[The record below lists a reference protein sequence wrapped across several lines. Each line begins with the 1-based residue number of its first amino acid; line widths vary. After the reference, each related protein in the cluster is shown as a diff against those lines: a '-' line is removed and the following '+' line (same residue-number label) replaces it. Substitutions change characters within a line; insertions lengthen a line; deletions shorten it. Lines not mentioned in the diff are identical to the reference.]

1 MTERGMAHRILVVG
15 ATGNV
20 GRPLM
25 GELVSRGVLARAAT
39 RSPERTELTG
49 GSEPVRFDLQDPETF
64 GPALEGVDR
73 VFLLAPGA
81 TAEPDRFC
89 IPFVDRA
96 VGAGVKRIVCMTAM
110 GVEYNEDAPHRK
122 VERAIERSGIAHAF
136 LRPNWFMQNFSR
148 GFLAESLR
156 RQGVMYLPA
165 ADAKVSFVDVRDIAA
180 VAAEALLRDD
190 LESRSLTLTGP
201 EAIDH
206 DEVAGFISE
215 ATGREVRYVGIT
227 DEQFRQALDGMGWDA
242 AIVNEL
248 SGLFRRMRE
257 GVTSPVTQ
265 DVFDVLGRSPVTF
278 RDFAR
283 DSADAWM

>member
-1 MTERGMAHRILVVG
+1 
-15 ATGNV
+15 
-20 GRPLM
+20 
-25 GELVSRGVLARAAT
+25 
-39 RSPERTELTG
+39 
-49 GSEPVRFDLQDPETF
+49 
-64 GPALEGVDR
+64 
-73 VFLLAPGA
+73 
-81 TAEPDRFC
+81 
-89 IPFVDRA
+89 
-96 VGAGVKRIVCMTAM
+96 
-110 GVEYNEDAPHRK
+110 
-122 VERAIERSGIAHAF
+122 
-136 LRPNWFMQNFSR
+136 
-148 GFLAESLR
+148 
-156 RQGVMYLPA
+156 MYLPA